1 LNRLLGH
8 EKYCEAQDQRHKD
21 YLGPVSDKNCIR
33 LSEQVKVSMVSQESD
48 IKPMMT
54 ELMKSDFIGIDS
66 EGRSQIMKS
75 STQ

>member
-1 LNRLLGH
+1 MLGH
-8 EKYCEAQDQRHKD
+8 EKYCEAQDPRHKD
-21 YLGPVSDKNCIR
+21 YLGPVSDDENCIR
-33 LSEQVKVSMVSQESD
+33 LSEEVKVSMVSQESD
-48 IKPMMT
+48 IKLMMT